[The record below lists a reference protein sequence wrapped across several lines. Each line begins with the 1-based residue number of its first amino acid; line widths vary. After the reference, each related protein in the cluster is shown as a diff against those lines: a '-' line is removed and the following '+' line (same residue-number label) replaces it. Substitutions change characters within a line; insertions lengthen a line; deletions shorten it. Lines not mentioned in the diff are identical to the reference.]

1 MVSPATVD
9 TTRAVPRDLAP
20 TESWFPV
27 MDGDMGG
34 SVEGYTAAILDVFA
48 AEHISLRY
56 RGLRLLYR
64 HRRLSR
70 PASVARPF
78 RVRRWGG

>member
-1 MVSPATVD
+1 MVSPATAE
-9 TTRAVPRDLAP
+9 TTRAVPRDLPP
-20 TESWFPV
+20 TESRLLE
-27 MDGDMGG
+27 MDGDTAG
-34 SVEGYTAAILDVFA
+34 SVEGYTAAIVDVIS

-64 HRRLSR
+64 HRPLSR
-70 PASVARPF
+70 PASVARPC